1 VGIPTGSVASG
12 AGAAGSGSFYWYD
25 AATAGNLIQLPP
37 VSSVWTNFYNT
48 DFNTGVATG
57 ATITGSA
64 STTAI
69 PGWLQL
75 TGAVNSQQGG
85 ITVEPGINMPAY
97 KVEFD
102 VQTTA
107 GGADG
112 FSWSFAPDASAT
124 ATAPGAEMGTGT
136 KVKISFDAYGAMP
149 NGAGTYLLY
158 NNTAASFNATSV
170 GVLGFNAATPWLGS
184 ASAHVIIT
192 INELGQLTL
201 NVDGTD
207 LFTNVALPASYL
219 TDNKATWKHVISGRT
234 GGLNMLMA
242 IDNLSVQYKGY
253 TTGST
258 TSILQMMRR
267 SLLLHT
273 SSTSSM
279 IRRS

>member
-1 VGIPTGSVASG
+1 MPPVASTW
-12 AGAAGSGSFYWYD
+12 STFY
-25 AATAGNLIQLPP
+25 T
-37 VSSVWTNFYNT
+37 T
-48 DFNTGVATG
+48 DFNTGTSLG
-57 ATITGSA
+57 ATESGTA
-64 STTAI
+64 TTTAI

-85 ITVEPGINMPAY
+85 ITVAQGINAPAY

-102 VQTTA
+102 VQTTT

-124 ATAPGAEMGTGT
+124 ATAPAAEQGTGT

-158 NNTAASFNATSV
+158 NNSAASFNATTA
-170 GVLGFNAATPWLGS
+170 GVLGFNAATPWLGA

-219 TDNKATWKHVISGRT
+219 TDNKSSWPQAWQASLFCCKLPQSTHAHWLIPSTWLRFTLALAYKRADSGRPANQV
-234 GGLNMLMA
+234 L
-242 IDNLSVQYKGY
+242 
-253 TTGST
+253 
-258 TSILQMMRR
+258 
-267 SLLLHT
+267 
-273 SSTSSM
+273 
-279 IRRS
+279 